1 MKTRKFF
8 LCAIGAASLFA
19 TGCSTSKS
27 TNNVSKPSAVYSLPV
42 EDVESQ
48 QFVASKK
55 RPYDFDEKFSDDF
68 DSLKNPGDNFDKKS
82 KTSKASGDK
91 YCVKKNDSIYKI
103 ANKLGVS
110 AKELMDINGLNT
122 KSVLQIGQKLDVPGH
137 TSSGKANKQSS
148 NQPKTSINKSSKIAT
163 VAPGSIYVIKQGDV
177 LGSIAVA
184 HKTSIAALKAENG
197 LKSDKIFVG
206 QKLRIPG
213 GQAKAAVKQQAN
225 PANKANVYTPNS
237 QSVLD
242 SDGLYTIK
250 SGDSIARI
258 AQKLSVKQSDLQ
270 SLNGLDASSKLQIG
284 KKLLVPTNSAAKSSI
299 NISEPSANV
308 QHSFAQPTAQQ
319 VVPSQMSVQPATAPV
334 QQLPST
340 VIPAAQPAAPVNQ
353 DAFFDDFDDIPVIE
367 L

>member
-19 TGCSTSKS
+19 TGCSTSK
-27 TNNVSKPSAVYSLPV
+27 TANNVNKPSAIYSLPV

-55 RPYDFDEKFSDDF
+55 RPYDFDSKFSDDF
-68 DSLKNPGDNFDKKS
+68 DSLKNIEEDFSKKNKTS
-82 KTSKASGDK
+82 KTSEEK
-91 YCVKKNDSIYKI
+91 YFVKKNDSIYKI

-122 KSVLQIGQKLDVPGH
+122 KSVLQIGQKLDVPGK
-137 TSSGKANKQSS
+137 TSSSKQNNQSS
-148 NQPKTSINKSSKIAT
+148 NKIKNTANKSSKIVT

-184 HKTSIAALKAENG
+184 HKTSVAALKAENG

-213 GQAKAAVKQQAN
+213 GQVKPVAKQQTHIE
-225 PANKANVYTPNS
+225 NKTNVYSPNS
-237 QSVLD
+237 KSILD

-250 SGDSIARI
+250 AGDSIAKI
-258 AQKLSVKQSDLQ
+258 AQKLNVKQAELQ
-270 SLNGLDASSKLQIG
+270 SLNGLDSSSKLQIG
-284 KKLLVPTNSAAKSSI
+284 KKLLVPANSSAKASTNIA
-299 NISEPSANV
+299 EPV
-308 QHSFAQPTAQQ
+308 MHQQSFVQPTSQQ
-319 VVPSQMSVQPATAPV
+319 VLPAQNSIQQATTSEQQIPV
-334 QQLPST
+334 AT
-340 VIPAAQPAAPVNQ
+340 PAAQPAPAPINQ